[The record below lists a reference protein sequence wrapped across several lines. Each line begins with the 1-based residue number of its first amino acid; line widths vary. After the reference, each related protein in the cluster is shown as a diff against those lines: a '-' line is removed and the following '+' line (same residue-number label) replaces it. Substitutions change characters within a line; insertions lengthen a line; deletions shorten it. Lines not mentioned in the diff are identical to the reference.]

1 MSCPYHYAMNASV
14 IRAPAYPQI
23 QFIITLKG
31 SELLRLAC
39 NSLRIPT
46 YSYCS
51 GRMSGKLYVIDVF
64 TKPLCFVKTCVEK
77 CTRRCTFQP
86 RTVNNQFFSI
96 HSNSAGQSATDG
108 SKSHTFPCTGSCPYS
123 LPKISLLSVPTGCRE
138 RHSAIVGGENRRRA
152 RRLPRM
158 FRHGCRKRHTCPSL
172 RSKLELKIGLR
183 MSDF

>member
-39 NSLRIPT
+39 NSLKIPT

-64 TKPLCFVKTCVEK
+64 TKPLCFRKLAVL
-77 CTRRCTFQP
+77 
-86 RTVNNQFFSI
+86 
-96 HSNSAGQSATDG
+96 
-108 SKSHTFPCTGSCPYS
+108 FPVRASCPYS
-123 LPKISLLSVPTGCRE
+123 LPKISLLSVPVWMPETPF
-138 RHSAIVGGENRRRA
+138 RHSWRGKPAAGKAFASYV
-152 RRLPRM
+152 
-158 FRHGCRKRHTCPSL
+158 RHGRRKRHTCPSL

>member
-51 GRMSGKLYVIDVF
+51 GRTPGKLYVIDVF
-64 TKPLCFVKTCVEK
+64 TKPLCFRKLAVL
-77 CTRRCTFQP
+77 
-86 RTVNNQFFSI
+86 
-96 HSNSAGQSATDG
+96 
-108 SKSHTFPCTGSCPYS
+108 FPVRASCPYS
-123 LPKISLLSVPTGCRE
+123 LPKISLLSVPARTPEMPFRHSWQGKPAAGKAFAPYVRHGCRK

-152 RRLPRM
+152 RYLTRGVLSVPL
-158 FRHGCRKRHTCPSL
+158 G
-172 RSKLELKIGLR
+172 
-183 MSDF
+183 